1 MALTWVTRLRR
12 ATPLLLLGSRVTWC
26 PVKLTRC
33 TKFTLNNWA
42 RSLAVQ
48 CRLLGAVGCSRI
60 VVVLLPMLIFFFD
73 MPVRIGRVLP
83 LSLLLGRGRGTIVSL
98 PTIRPSTGLLV
109 PARPRTYS
117 FRGALLDGSLLVVVT
132 VRNRAWNIE
141 ATKRLTA
148 SRLNT
153 AWLTVCGI
161 RTSMVTNRRLVT
173 NMVLLTPKHVRL
185 VVLWCLNVPCA
196 VGPVHGPA
204 LGLICG
210 LLCLN

>member
-1 MALTWVTRLRR
+1 M
-12 ATPLLLLGSRVTWC
+12 
-26 PVKLTRC
+26 
-33 TKFTLNNWA
+33 
-42 RSLAVQ
+42 Q

-73 MPVRIGRVLP
+73 MPVRIGRVLS
-83 LSLLLGRGRGTIVSL
+83 LALLLGSGNGTMVSL

-132 VRNRAWNIE
+132 VRNKAWNIE

-185 VVLWCLNVPCA
+185 VVLWCLKVPCA